1 MKIPPGTQGI
11 VTAAIAGTLG
21 SVSQPHLA
29 LFVVTIF
36 FPACSLSSAAVI
48 HGWDCAGFLH
58 LTYKGN
64 FCVWIEKPDLP
75 LGGSKKVLQDLE

>member
-1 MKIPPGTQGI
+1 MKIPPDTQGI
-11 VTAAIAGTLG
+11 VTAAITGTLG

-48 HGWDCAGFLH
+48 HG
-58 LTYKGN
+58 
-64 FCVWIEKPDLP
+64 
-75 LGGSKKVLQDLE
+75 

>member
-1 MKIPPGTQGI
+1 MRVPPGTQGI

-36 FPACSLSSAAVI
+36 LPACSLASAAVM
-48 HGWDCAGFLH
+48 HG
-58 LTYKGN
+58 
-64 FCVWIEKPDLP
+64 
-75 LGGSKKVLQDLE
+75 